1 MGMAL
6 ELRGGDQRLSLE
18 HEPSVFSLAKQY
30 GLECPELMQLEGAG
44 QLEGAVQLE
53 PESAAQRGY
62 ATTSAGIERLL
73 LEVEA
78 VLTRYQR
85 ERRDQL
91 QRDNHIYSRDARQVE
106 AIISG
111 MMVNDRVVH
120 HLSRVV
126 NLCAAALHG
135 DGTLEAYVV
144 EDDTLAEAG
153 RESSAPKSSAL

>member
-1 MGMAL
+1 MAL

-18 HEPSVFSLAKQY
+18 HEPSVFALAEQY
-30 GLECPELMQLEGAG
+30 GMECPELIQLGTAA
-44 QLEGAVQLE
+44 QASHAAQS
-53 PESAAQRGY
+53 ESAAQPCY
-62 ATTSAGIERLL
+62 AATSGGIERLL

-111 MMVNDRVVH
+111 LMVNDTVVH

-126 NLCAAALHG
+126 NLFAAALHG

-144 EDDTLAEAG
+144 EDDTPTEAG
-153 RESSAPKSSAL
+153 TEASAPKSTAE